1 MVVEDATGRKPANRP
16 SRRHHL
22 VDAAVEL
29 FSLEP
34 WDFVTVA
41 DIVER
46 AGMTPATFYYHFSS
60 REELLQEIIHDF
72 ADEWVAM
79 VGRLLEAAD
88 TPDVLSDVAVRLIDE
103 IDAAGPVAR
112 IFFLHTAKEPL
123 PVETLRGEARSKLI
137 RAATKAVR
145 KLDPGRDRARAS
157 VNGVAMVVLYEMAAR
172 SRLSIDGPYRALGSR
187 RFRAELAK
195 LSRVA
200 TGFAKE
206 PESVPAELGS

>member
-1 MVVEDATGRKPANRP
+1 MTVDVGTRKPANRP

-34 WDFVTVA
+34 WEFITVA

-60 REELLQEIIHDF
+60 REELLEEIVRDF
-72 ADEWVAM
+72 AQKWIGM
-79 VGRLLEAAD
+79 VERLLEAAD
-88 TPDVLSDVAVRLIDE
+88 SPDALCDVAVALLDE
-103 IDAAGPVAR
+103 IDAAGHAPKV
-112 IFFLHTAKEPL
+112 FFLSTAKEPL
-123 PVETLRGEARSKLI
+123 MAERIRSDSRKYLI
-137 RAATKAVR
+137 LSAAAAVCR
-145 KLDPGRDRARAS
+145 LAPDRDLATAH

-172 SRLSIDGPYRALGSR
+172 SRLGLAEPHRTLGPR

-195 LSRVA
+195 LSRAA
-200 TGFAKE
+200 TGFTVSEE
-206 PESVPAELGS
+206 PLP

>member
-1 MVVEDATGRKPANRP
+1 MTADLDVPKPANRP

-34 WDFVTVA
+34 WEFITVA

-60 REELLQEIIHDF
+60 REELLEEIVKDF
-72 ADEWVAM
+72 AQKWIAM
-79 VGRLLEAAD
+79 VERLLAAAD
-88 TPDVLSDVAVRLIDE
+88 TPDALCDVAVALLDE
-103 IDAAGPVAR
+103 IDASGQAAK
-112 IFFLHTAKEPL
+112 IFFLSTAKEPL
-123 PVETLRGEARSKLI
+123 MAERIRSDTRGHLI
-137 RAATKAVR
+137 RSATTAIR
-145 KLDPGRDRARAS
+145 RLAPDRDLASAR
-157 VNGVAMVVLYEMAAR
+157 VNGVAMVVLYDMAAR
-172 SRLSIDGPYRALGSR
+172 SRLGLAEPHRALGPR

-200 TGFAKE
+200 TGFVVSAE
-206 PESVPAELGS
+206 PLS

>member
-1 MVVEDATGRKPANRP
+1 MDLMTADLDVRKPANRP

-34 WDFVTVA
+34 WEVITVA

-60 REELLQEIIHDF
+60 REELLEEIVRDF
-72 ADEWVAM
+72 ARKWVAM
-79 VGRLLEAAD
+79 VEQLLDMAD
-88 TPDVLSDVAVRLIDE
+88 TPDALCDVAVALLDE
-103 IDAAGPVAR
+103 IDGAGREAR
-112 IFFLHTAKEPL
+112 IFFLSTAKEPL
-123 PVETLRGEARSKLI
+123 MAERIRGDARRQLI
-137 RAATKAVR
+137 RSAADAVR
-145 KLDPGRDRARAS
+145 RLIPDRDPARAG

-172 SRLSIDGPYRALGSR
+172 SRLGLAEPHRALGPR

-200 TGFAKE
+200 TGLAPIAE
-206 PESVPAELGS
+206 PTA